1 MRDYKNII
9 KEAELLASSPESVV
23 AYLKERSSQDGDDA
37 LEQAVLGLNHP
48 LIDLALAQYGRSID
62 VLKSL
67 FHRRQL
73 ALRVA
78 VLANQCTFNWLSGL
92 ITQLFDNDSTQ
103 LRAYLTSASGEEI
116 RALFQNPELDY
127 SLLSDFLNVGGF
139 GNWRN
144 VWDALDER
152 KQQIAVIALKG
163 HEKLKPPPPCEIE
176 GGSFYEAAWKLAEK
190 VPVTVEW
197 AAALTVLH
205 ESLPPPHRNSFV
217 YIDNPLDIASRW
229 HPTGHEELEKEKK
242 NALSIFDFSW
252 FQKVRYNLAKFGLIY
267 QEHTVNAATLFE
279 SEDVAF
285 RVAAYFCGD
294 LTLEQI
300 TQAHKKDGEL
310 AFNSLV
316 ENKYLW
322 KHDEK
327 REALNNIC
335 SLVGRKGYGSPFP
348 RRKFNAFWETF
359 EKEHPDWFQTEE
371 DKLKDPVTKGDLEK
385 LTDHTILPNFQYLS
399 SKINILE
406 NNLKYIFWFSFA
418 VLLIAIDQYF

>member
-1 MRDYKNII
+1 MRDYKDII

-23 AYLKERSSQDGDDA
+23 AYLKERSSQDGDDE
-37 LEQAVLGLNHP
+37 LEQALLGLNHP

-78 VLANQCTFNWLSGL
+78 VLSNQCTFNWLSGL

-163 HEKLKPPPPCEIE
+163 HEKLKPPPPFEIE

-205 ESLPPPHRNSFV
+205 ESLPPHRNSFV

-229 HPTGHEELEKEKK
+229 HPTGQNEIEKEEK

-335 SLVGRKGYGSPFP
+335 SLVGRKGYGNPFP
-348 RRKFNAFWETF
+348 RREFNAFWETF
-359 EKEHPDWFQTEE
+359 EKEHPEWFQTEE
-371 DKLKDPVTKGDLEK
+371 GKLKDPVTKEDFEK
-385 LTDHTILPNFQYLS
+385 LTDRTILPNFQYLS

>member
-1 MRDYKNII
+1 MRDYKSII

-37 LEQAVLGLNHP
+37 LEQALLGLNHP
-48 LIDLALAQYGRSID
+48 LSDLALAQYGRSID

-103 LRAYLTSASGEEI
+103 LRAYLTSASDEEI
-116 RALFQNPELDY
+116 HALFQNPELD
-127 SLLSDFLNVGGF
+127 SRVLMDFLNVGGF
-139 GNWRN
+139 GNWCN
-144 VWDALDER
+144 VWDALDEKR
-152 KQQIAVIALKG
+152 QQIAVIALKG
-163 HEKLKPPPPCEIE
+163 HEKLKPPPPFEIE
-176 GGSFYEAAWKLAEK
+176 GGFLYEAAWKLAEK

-242 NALSIFDFSW
+242 NALSIFDFSC
-252 FQKVRYNLAKFGLIY
+252 FQKVRHNLVKFAIIRREG
-267 QEHTVNAATLFE
+267 TVDSKALLK

-285 RVAAYFCGD
+285 RAAAYFCAD
-294 LTLEQI
+294 LTVKQI

-310 AFNSLV
+310 AFDALV
-316 ENKYLW
+316 ENRHLW
-322 KHDEK
+322 KNDEK
-327 REALNNIC
+327 RQALKSIC
-335 SLVGRKGYGSPFP
+335 SYASPFP
-348 RRKFNAFWETF
+348 RRKLSAFWETF

-385 LTDHTILPNFQYLS
+385 LTDRTIRPNFQYLS

>member
-37 LEQAVLGLNHP
+37 LEQALLGLNHP
-48 LIDLALAQYGRSID
+48 LSDLALAQYGRSID

-67 FHRRQL
+67 FHRGQL

-78 VLANQCTFNWLSGL
+78 VLANQCNFNWFSGL
-92 ITQLFDNDSTQ
+92 IPQLFDNDSTQ

-127 SLLSDFLNVGGF
+127 SLLRDFLNVGGF
-139 GNWRN
+139 GNWCN
-144 VWDALDER
+144 LWDALDEK
-152 KQQIAVIALKG
+152 KQRIAVIALEG
-163 HEKLKPPPPCEIE
+163 HEKLKPPPPFEIE
-176 GGSFYEAAWKLAEK
+176 GGSLYEAAWKLAEK

-217 YIDNPLDIASRW
+217 YIGNPLDIASRW
-229 HPTGHEELEKEKK
+229 HPTGNEELEKEKSK
-242 NALSIFDFSW
+242 MLSTFFFSF
-252 FQKVRYNLAKFGLIY
+252 FQKVRYNLAKFALIY
-267 QEHTVNAATLFE
+267 QEHTVNAEALFA

-285 RVAAYFCGD
+285 RAATYTCAD
-294 LTLEQI
+294 LTTAQI

-310 AFNSLV
+310 AFDALV
-316 ENKYLW
+316 ENRHLW
-322 KHDEK
+322 KNDEK
-327 REALNNIC
+327 RQALKSIC
-335 SLVGRKGYGSPFP
+335 SYDSPFP
-348 RRKFNAFWETF
+348 IRKLKAFWETF
-359 EKEHPDWFQTEE
+359 ETEHPDWFQTEE
-371 DKLKDPVTKGDLEK
+371 DKLKEPVTKGDLEK
-385 LTDHTILPNFQYLS
+385 LTDRTILPNFQYLS